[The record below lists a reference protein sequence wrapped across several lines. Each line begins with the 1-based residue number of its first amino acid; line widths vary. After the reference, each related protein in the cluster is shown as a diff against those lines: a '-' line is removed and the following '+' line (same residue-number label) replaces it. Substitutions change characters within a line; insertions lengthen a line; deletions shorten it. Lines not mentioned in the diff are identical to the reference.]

1 MTRLKQLTKRTDVS
15 EQHQEIFNQ
24 IVGSRGRIS
33 GPFSVLLHSPE
44 VAGRA
49 AHLGAYLRFESVLPD
64 DIRET
69 AIITA
74 AKEMNCEYEWAYHVT
89 IADDAGVPH
98 EVIEAIRTG
107 ESISNLAGSYS
118 AVISYGREL
127 LSGKRVSDST
137 FGKNKALFGKQ
148 GITELT
154 ATMGYYGMLACALNA
169 FEVMPEPGRST
180 LRD

>member
-1 MTRLKQLTKRTDVS
+1 MTRLEQLTQRTDVS
-15 EQHQEIFNQ
+15 EQHKEIFDQ

-49 AHLGAYLRFESVLPD
+49 AHLGAYPRFESVLPD

-69 AIITA
+69 SIITA
-74 AKEMNCEYEWAYHVT
+74 AKEMDCEYEWAYHVT
-89 IADDAGVPH
+89 IAENAGVPS
-98 EVIEAIRTG
+98 EVIEAIRIGGST
-107 ESISNLAGSYS
+107 SNLAGNYS

-137 FGKNKALFGKQ
+137 FSENKELFGKQ
-148 GITELT
+148 GVTELT

>member
-1 MTRLKQLTKRTDVS
+1 
-15 EQHQEIFNQ
+15 
-24 IVGSRGRIS
+24 
-33 GPFSVLLHSPE
+33 
-44 VAGRA
+44 
-49 AHLGAYLRFESVLPD
+49 
-64 DIRET
+64 
-69 AIITA
+69 
-74 AKEMNCEYEWAYHVT
+74 MNCEYEWAYHVT
-89 IADDAGVPH
+89 IAYDAGVPQ

-137 FGKNKALFGKQ
+137 FSKNKALFGKQ